1 MNMNSVG
8 FKPDEKAQQDKV
20 SQTLCLQMPFFTML
34 LLWCLWE
41 GEFYQ
46 KGQTLGPARV
56 GRHDKVWACNVLY
69 QTWQP
74 LWPSGQTSGFF
85 PHPALL
91 YRTNTSLH
99 YSHHLNLTGETISTQ
114 PHSSWWCV
122 CVLYNWCVM
131 LKWDQAQ
138 VSQRGNCFT
147 TWIRASVEWGSR
159 GKLDLW
165 GSHSVSSTSFVSC
178 QTNVS
183 PHQHKVFALSILY
196 RGCIVHL
203 NLV

>member
-1 MNMNSVG
+1 MNSNYIKRLNKTKSAKLYVHRK
-8 FKPDEKAQQDKV
+8 FCFA
-20 SQTLCLQMPFFTML
+20 LQVPFDTML
-34 LLWCLWE
+34 LLLCLWE

-85 PHPALL
+85 PHPTLL

-99 YSHHLNLTGETISTQ
+99 YSHHLNLTGETISAQ

-131 LKWDQAQ
+131 SKWNQNRSLKVGTVLQLGSGQ
-138 VSQRGNCFT
+138 VWSEARE
-147 TWIRASVEWGSR
+147 S
-159 GKLDLW
+159 
-165 GSHSVSSTSFVSC
+165 
-178 QTNVS
+178 
-183 PHQHKVFALSILY
+183 
-196 RGCIVHL
+196 
-203 NLV
+203 

>member
-1 MNMNSVG
+1 MYIESS
-8 FKPDEKAQQDKV
+8 D
-20 SQTLCLQMPFFTML
+20 LQVPFFTML

-99 YSHHLNLTGETISTQ
+99 YSHHLNLTGENYFNPTTFLMMV
-114 PHSSWWCV
+114 CV
-122 CVLYNWCVM
+122 CSCIIDVFCWSGTRHRS
-131 LKWDQAQ
+131 LK
-138 VSQRGNCFT
+138 RRNCFT

-178 QTNVS
+178 QTNVL

-203 NLV
+203 NLVYNL

>member
-1 MNMNSVG
+1 MNSNYIKRLNKTKSAKLYVHRK
-8 FKPDEKAQQDKV
+8 FCFA
-20 SQTLCLQMPFFTML
+20 LQVPFDTML
-34 LLWCLWE
+34 LLLCLWE

-85 PHPALL
+85 PHPTLL

-99 YSHHLNLTGETISTQ
+99 YARHHLNLTGETISTQ

-122 CVLYNWCVM
+122 CVCCIIDVLCWSGTKTGLSKWELFYN
-131 LKWDQAQ
+131 LDQGKCGVRQQGKVRSVGVALCIIHLLRI
-138 VSQRGNCFT
+138 VS
-147 TWIRASVEWGSR
+147 
-159 GKLDLW
+159 D
-165 GSHSVSSTSFVSC
+165 
-178 QTNVS
+178 
-183 PHQHKVFALSILY
+183 
-196 RGCIVHL
+196 
-203 NLV
+203 